1 MARSAPSNPFKG
13 TNANIGVE
21 PSPATSS
28 SSATKQACIRDNQD
42 SSQNTRASTKANAS
56 TTTDAVIITKDH
68 KDTDAE
74 DDQDDANTE
83 MPKPRPQPVKR
94 DADISLVL
102 TPAQRVDML
111 RLNEAIHAKV
121 EEQIMK
127 PYNYLHVPVSQLNR
141 VKIWNYG
148 PVVAAQMP
156 QSAAEAE
163 ASNANTAVSNKS
175 TTGNANGNGDS
186 NKPGKEQGE
195 AQENTTEATP
205 IPRFIPKVN
214 ANSVKPT
221 VSSMSVLKDETTQ
234 YFNKW
239 KLTFN
244 KRFNDLVVPNQS
256 SFNGGP
262 SRQGQGVHRGGGA
275 GAGAASRFGQQGR
288 FSRHL
293 VPDIIFTCV
302 PYTMKLGRLSW
313 AASLPPS
320 RCQRGASG

>member
-1 MARSAPSNPFKG
+1 MARSAPPNPFKG
-13 TNANIGVE
+13 INASIGVD

-56 TTTDAVIITKDH
+56 ITTDAAIIAKNH

-127 PYNYLHVPVSQLNR
+127 PYNYLHVPVAQLNR

-148 PVVAAQMP
+148 PVVAAHMP
-156 QSAAEAE
+156 QSAAEAGNVN
-163 ASNANTAVSNKS
+163 SNASTKS
-175 TTGNANGNGDS
+175 TTGNANGNGDF
-186 NKPGKEQGE
+186 NKPSKEQGE
-195 AQENTTEATP
+195 AQENATEASP
-205 IPRFIPKVN
+205 IPRFIPKIN

-256 SFNGGP
+256 SFNGGS
-262 SRQGQGVHRGGGA
+262 SRQGQGVPRGGGA
-275 GAGAASRFGQQGR
+275 GAGSASRFGQQGM
-288 FSRHL
+288 SSGHPI
-293 VPDIIFTCV
+293 PDIV
-302 PYTMKLGRLSW
+302 PTSVHT
-313 AASLPPS
+313 S
-320 RCQRGASG
+320 